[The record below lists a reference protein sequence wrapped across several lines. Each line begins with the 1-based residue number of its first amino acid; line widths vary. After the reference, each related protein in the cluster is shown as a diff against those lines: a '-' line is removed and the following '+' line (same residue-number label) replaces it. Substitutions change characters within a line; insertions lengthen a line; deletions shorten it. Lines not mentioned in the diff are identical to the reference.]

1 MLKIPRSQNF
11 SSFISE
17 LPVSA
22 GVYKFKNSNRE
33 SVYIG
38 KAKNLKNRLKSYLS
52 KSPNK
57 SQKIKGIISEG
68 IYLDLILTKN
78 ELDSL
83 ILEQH
88 LIKEEKPKYNVQ
100 FKDDKGYPWIVFEI
114 SKEFPAVR
122 SFLGRKNKNELYF
135 GPFPNSYSVKN
146 VLDLIQKIFKLRDC
160 SDSFFKNRKYF
171 LELLSLVK
179 LH

>member
-1 MLKIPRSQNF
+1 M
-11 SSFISE
+11 
-17 LPVSA
+17 
-22 GVYKFKNSNRE
+22 
-33 SVYIG
+33 
-38 KAKNLKNRLKSYLS
+38 
-52 KSPNK
+52 
-57 SQKIKGIISEG
+57 
-68 IYLDLILTKN
+68 TKN

-146 VLDLIQKIFKLRDC
+146 VLEIYH
-160 SDSFFKNRKYF
+160 SG
-171 LELLSLVK
+171 LELK
-179 LH
+179 LASGALYE